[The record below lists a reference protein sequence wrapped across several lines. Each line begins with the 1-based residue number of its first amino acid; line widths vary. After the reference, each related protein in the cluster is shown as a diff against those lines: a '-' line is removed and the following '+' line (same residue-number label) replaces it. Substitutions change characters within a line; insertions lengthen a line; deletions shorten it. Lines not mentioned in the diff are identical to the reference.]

1 VNYDILEAIGQI
13 TKDKNLEP
21 EYVIETLEAGLISA
35 AKKKFG
41 AENIVAKFDRK
52 TGQISMHMVKKVVK
66 QVAEPALEISLA
78 EAKEINSKAKAGE
91 ELHIPLHFEDFGRN
105 AIATAKQ
112 VLIQK
117 IREAERDRIFEE
129 YQSKV
134 GELTTGAIQQVDR
147 GNVIIN
153 LGRTEGIM
161 PPKEQI
167 PKERYRQGERIRIY
181 ILDVQ
186 KSAKS
191 PQIVLSRAHSGFLQR
206 LFELE
211 VPEIFE
217 KIIEIKAVARE
228 AGERSKI
235 AVHSIDERIDPVG
248 ACVGIRG
255 TRVQGIVRELSNERI
270 DVIQWSPEVE
280 TLVARALAPAKI
292 IKIDQDKEEKIM
304 TVVVED
310 QGLSVAIGKNGQN
323 ARLTSKLTGWKITVM
338 SQSELV
344 AKKAEAKEKESQI
357 RELKGVGEKLAD
369 NLIAQG
375 FGSVEALAEA
385 TPGDLTEIEGIGE
398 KKAAKLIQTA
408 REYLEEKKA
417 TQADEE
423 TSGEGESEA
432 ERVETEESREKPMN
446 NPGNS

>member
-21 EYVIETLEAGLISA
+21 DYVIETLQAGLISA

-52 TGQISMHMVKKVVK
+52 TGQISMHIVKKVVK

-78 EAKEINSKAKAGE
+78 GAREINSKAKVGE
-91 ELHIPLHFEDFGRN
+91 ELNIPLHFEDFGRN

-167 PKERYRQGERIRIY
+167 LKERYRQGERIRVY

-191 PQIVLSRAHSGFLQR
+191 PQIVLSRAHPRFLQR

-217 KIIEIKAVARE
+217 KIIEIRAVARE

-270 DVIQWSPEVE
+270 DIIQWSPEAE

-292 IKIDQDKEEKIM
+292 TKIEQDPEEKTM

-338 SQSELV
+338 SHSELM
-344 AKKAEAKEKESQI
+344 AKKAEAREKESEV
-357 RELKGVGEKLAD
+357 RELKGVGEKLAE
-369 NLIAQG
+369 NLIAKG
-375 FGSVEALAEA
+375 FGSVEDLAEA
-385 TPGDLTEIEGIGE
+385 APEELTEIEGIGE

-408 REYLEEKKA
+408 RELLGEKKA
-417 TQADEE
+417 AQE
-423 TSGEGESEA
+423 SSPEGQSEA
-432 ERVETEESREKPMN
+432 EVTEAEEHEEK
-446 NPGNS
+446 SEEDSKK

>member
-1 VNYDILEAIGQI
+1 MNYDILEAIGQI

-41 AENIVAKFDRK
+41 AENIVAKLDRK
-52 TGQISMHMVKKVVK
+52 SGQIQMHILKNVVDKV
-66 QVAEPALEISLA
+66 QEPSLEITLE
-78 EAKEINSKAKAGE
+78 EAKEIDPKAKIGV
-91 ELHIPLHFEDFGRN
+91 ELKIPLHFEDFGRN

-112 VLIQK
+112 VLVQR

-129 YQSKV
+129 YQAKI
-134 GELTTGAIQQVDR
+134 GQLTTGSVQQVDR
-147 GNVIIN
+147 GNVVVN
-153 LGRTEGIM
+153 LGRAEGII

-167 PKERYRQGERIRIY
+167 QKERHRQGERIRVY

-191 PQIVLSRAHSGFLQR
+191 PQIILSRSHPGFLQR

-235 AVHSIDERIDPVG
+235 AVSSIDERIDPVG
-248 ACVGIRG
+248 ACVGVRG

-270 DVIQWSPEVE
+270 DILQWSPEVE
-280 TLVARALAPAKI
+280 VLVARALAPAKI
-292 IKIDQDKEEKIM
+292 VRIDSNPKEKGK

-310 QGLSVAIGKNGQN
+310 QALSVAIGKSGQN
-323 ARLTSKLTGWKITVM
+323 ARLTSKLTGWKITIL
-338 SQSELV
+338 SQSEDKLRKTQAQ
-344 AKKAEAKEKESQI
+344 AKQSQI
-357 RELKGVGEKLAD
+357 KELKGVGAKLAQ
-369 NLIAQG
+369 NLIDSG
-375 FGSVEALAEA
+375 FDTVEGLAHSAPEAL
-385 TPGDLTEIEGIGE
+385 LEIEGIGE
-398 KKAAKLIQTA
+398 KKAAKLIKAAQEFLA
-408 REYLEEKKA
+408 EQKEAGSAEEA
-417 TQADEE
+417 TDQGPDQSDESAPE
-423 TSGEGESEA
+423 D
-432 ERVETEESREKPMN
+432 K
-446 NPGNS
+446 

>member
-1 VNYDILEAIGQI
+1 
-13 TKDKNLEP
+13 
-21 EYVIETLEAGLISA
+21 
-35 AKKKFG
+35 
-41 AENIVAKFDRK
+41 
-52 TGQISMHMVKKVVK
+52 
-66 QVAEPALEISLA
+66 
-78 EAKEINSKAKAGE
+78 
-91 ELHIPLHFEDFGRN
+91 
-105 AIATAKQ
+105 
-112 VLIQK
+112 
-117 IREAERDRIFEE
+117 
-129 YQSKV
+129 
-134 GELTTGAIQQVDR
+134 
-147 GNVIIN
+147 
-153 LGRTEGIM
+153 M

-191 PQIVLSRAHSGFLQR
+191 PQIVLSRAHPGFLQR

-280 TLVARALAPAKI
+280 TLVTRALAPAKI
-292 IKIDQDKEEKIM
+292 IKIEQDQEEKTM
-304 TVVVED
+304 AVVVED

-344 AKKAEAKEKESQI
+344 AKKAEANEKESQI

-369 NLIAQG
+369 NLIARG

-385 TPGDLTEIEGIGE
+385 TPEDLTEIEGIGE
-398 KKAAKLIQTA
+398 KKASKLIQTA

-432 ERVETEESREKPMN
+432 ESAETEESKEKPYEK
-446 NPGNS
+446 PGK

>member
-1 VNYDILEAIGQI
+1 MNYDILEAIGQI

-41 AENIVAKFDRK
+41 AENIVAKLDRK
-52 TGQISMHMVKKVVK
+52 SGQIQMHILKNVVDKV
-66 QVAEPALEISLA
+66 QEPSLEITLE
-78 EAKEINSKAKAGE
+78 EAKEIDPKAKIGV
-91 ELHIPLHFEDFGRN
+91 ELKIPLHFEDFGRN

-112 VLIQK
+112 VLVQR

-129 YQSKV
+129 YQAKI
-134 GELTTGAIQQVDR
+134 GQLTTGSVQQVDR
-147 GNVIIN
+147 GNVVVN
-153 LGRTEGIM
+153 LGRAEGII

-167 PKERYRQGERIRIY
+167 QKERHRQGERIRVY

-191 PQIVLSRAHSGFLQR
+191 PQIILSRSHPGFLQR

-235 AVHSIDERIDPVG
+235 AVSSIDERIDPVG
-248 ACVGIRG
+248 ACVGVRG

-270 DVIQWSPEVE
+270 DILQWSPEVE
-280 TLVARALAPAKI
+280 VLVARALAPAKI
-292 IKIDQDKEEKIM
+292 VRIDSNPKEKGK

-310 QGLSVAIGKNGQN
+310 QALSVAIGKSGQN
-323 ARLTSKLTGWKITVM
+323 ARLTSKLTGWKITIL
-338 SQSELV
+338 SQSEDKLRKTQAQ
-344 AKKAEAKEKESQI
+344 AKQSQI
-357 RELKGVGEKLAD
+357 KELKGVGAKLAQ
-369 NLIAQG
+369 NLIDSG
-375 FGSVEALAEA
+375 FDTVEGLAHSAPEAL
-385 TPGDLTEIEGIGE
+385 LEIEGIGE
-398 KKAAKLIQTA
+398 KKAAKLI
-408 REYLEEKKA
+408 KA
-417 TQADEE
+417 AQEFLAEQKE
-423 TSGEGESEA
+423 AGSAESEEA
-432 ERVETEESREKPMN
+432 SNQSSDPVDKSGQKDK
-446 NPGNS
+446 

>member
-1 VNYDILEAIGQI
+1 MNYDILEAIGQI

-52 TGQISMHMVKKVVK
+52 TGQISMHIVKKVAK
-66 QVAEPALEISLA
+66 QVTEPALEISLA
-78 EAKEINSKAKAGE
+78 EAKEYNSKAKAGE
-91 ELHIPLHFEDFGRN
+91 ELHIPLRFEDFGRN

-191 PQIVLSRAHSGFLQR
+191 PQIVLSRAHPGFLQR

-280 TLVARALAPAKI
+280 TLVTRALAPAKI
-292 IKIDQDKEEKIM
+292 IKIEQDQEEKTM
-304 TVVVED
+304 AVVVED

-344 AKKAEAKEKESQI
+344 AKKADAKEKESQI

-385 TPGDLTEIEGIGE
+385 TPEELTEIEGIGE

-423 TSGEGESEA
+423 TSGEGKSEA
-432 ERVETEESREKPMN
+432 ESAETEETKEKPYEK
-446 NPGNS
+446 PGK